1 MRLFTSMGNLTK
13 NKLVSLRLTA
23 PEKRELERAGS
34 LAGQLPASLAAAYVR
49 EGVRR
54 TRFPAVD
61 FRDGAP
67 GRVAY
72 LAGSRW
78 PVWLIVELVNEYG
91 GDRAAAARHMRKPEP
106 LVRMALAYAAAYP
119 EEIDAS
125 LELRATKDFSGLKQA
140 LPSLE
145 KL

>member
-1 MRLFTSMGNLTK
+1 MASLTRDE
-13 NKLVSLRLTA
+13 LVSLRMTG
-23 PEKRELERAGS
+23 PEKQELERAAF
-34 LAGQLPASLAAAYVR
+34 LCGQLPAPLAAAYVR

-54 TRFPAVD
+54 TRFPAID

-78 PVWLIVELVNEYG
+78 PVWLIVELVNECR
-91 GDRAAAARHMRKPEP
+91 GDTSAAAKQMRKPEP
-106 LVRMALAYAAAYP
+106 LVKMALAYAAAYP
-119 EEIDAS
+119 EEIEAS
-125 LELRATKDFSGLKQA
+125 LQLHAERDFEGMKRVLPTLK
-140 LPSLE
+140 

>member
-1 MRLFTSMGNLTK
+1 MVGLTK
-13 NKLVSLRLTA
+13 DKLVSLRLTA
-23 PEKRELERAGS
+23 PEKRDLEHAAA
-34 LAGQLPASLAAAYVR
+34 LCGQLPAPLAATYVR

-78 PVWLIVELVNEYG
+78 PVWLIVELVKECQ
-91 GDRAAAARHMRKPEP
+91 GDSDGPAPP
-106 LVRMALAYAAAYP
+106 VV
-119 EEIDAS
+119 
-125 LELRATKDFSGLKQA
+125 
-140 LPSLE
+140 
-145 KL
+145 